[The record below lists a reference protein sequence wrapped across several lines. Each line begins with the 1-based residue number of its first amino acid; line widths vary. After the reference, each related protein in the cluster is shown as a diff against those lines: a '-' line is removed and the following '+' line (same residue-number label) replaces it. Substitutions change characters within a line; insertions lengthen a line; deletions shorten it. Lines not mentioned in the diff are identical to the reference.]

1 MMLVPRLRGALV
13 DRSRRI
19 RLVFAAILVVAMM
32 TGCSPDG
39 PTFVSAANTY
49 SAETVTSVL
58 DRDDVVGAEGSPTDE
73 ARDKQQDALVALRRQ
88 GAEGSKAADL
98 ITETF
103 ANSSPGVPFY
113 VERAT
118 FDGTE
123 ALIVA
128 EVIGPK
134 GGTLKDKRV
143 WVIDDS
149 GQILFSATR

>member
-1 MMLVPRLRGALV
+1 MMLVPRLRGARV
-13 DRSRRI
+13 DGSRRI
-19 RLVFAAILVVAMM
+19 RLAVAALLVIAIM
-32 TGCSPDG
+32 TGCSPDA
-39 PTFVSAANTY
+39 PLYVSAANTY

-58 DRDDVVGAEGSPTDE
+58 DRDDALGAEGTPTDE
-73 ARDKQQDALVALRRQ
+73 ARDRQQEALVALRRQ
-88 GAEGSKAADL
+88 GAEESEAADL

-103 ANSSPGVPFY
+103 ASSSPGVPFY